1 MDDSLEEGTAT
12 HSGIRAWRI
21 PMERGVWQAIVH
33 GVAKS
38 RLDTTDQLSKFSFFN
53 KTYDCLSMYSCIS
66 FSNLCLSMNF
76 PISSKLLNLWTW
88 NWSNSLTFLFFFFWP
103 CYVACGILAPQPGI
117 EPRPSAGKVWGSD
130 HWTKGNSC
138 LKNILLMFIGF
149 VVMFPLSFLMS

>member
-76 PISSKLLNLWTW
+76 PISSKLLNLWT
-88 NWSNSLTFLFFFFWP
+88 
-103 CYVACGILAPQPGI
+103 
-117 EPRPSAGKVWGSD
+117 
-130 HWTKGNSC
+130 
-138 LKNILLMFIGF
+138 
-149 VVMFPLSFLMS
+149 